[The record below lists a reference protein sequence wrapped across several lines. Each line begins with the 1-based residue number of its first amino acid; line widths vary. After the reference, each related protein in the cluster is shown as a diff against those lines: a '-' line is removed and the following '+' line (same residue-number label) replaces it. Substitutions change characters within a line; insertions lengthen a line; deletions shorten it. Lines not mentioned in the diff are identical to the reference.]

1 MTSNNISSSRKS
13 KHVDI
18 HLGKRLKQRR
28 VLLGLTQME
37 LANRLGISY
46 QQIQKYEKA
55 ADRVSASR
63 LVDISNVL
71 EVSISYFFNGL
82 PEKVLKQ
89 SPKTKAT
96 LDKEATENNKDDAM
110 AQRETLTLVRNYCE
124 ITDKK
129 ERNNVM
135 ALCKALAKKN

>member
-13 KHVDI
+13 KQVDI
-18 HLGKRLKQRR
+18 HVGKRLKQRR
-28 VLLGLTQME
+28 MILGLSQTE
-37 LANRLGISY
+37 LANRLGISF

-55 ADRVSASR
+55 ADRLSVSR
-63 LVDISNVL
+63 LADISNVL
-71 EVSISYFFNGL
+71 GINIMYFFNGL

-96 LDKEATENNKDDAM
+96 LDKEATENTKDDAM

>member
-1 MTSNNISSSRKS
+1 M
-13 KHVDI
+13 
-18 HLGKRLKQRR
+18 
-28 VLLGLTQME
+28 LLGLSQTE
-37 LANRLGISY
+37 LANRLGISF

-55 ADRVSASR
+55 ADRLSVSR
-63 LVDISNVL
+63 LADISNVL
-71 EVSISYFFNGL
+71 DINIMYFFNGL
-82 PEKVLKQ
+82 PKKVLKQ

-96 LDKEATENNKDDAM
+96 LDKEAVENIKDDPM
-110 AQRETLTLVRNYCE
+110 AQTDTLTLVRNYCE

>member
-37 LANRLGISY
+37 LANKLGISY

-71 EVSISYFFNGL
+71 GINIMYFFNGL

-96 LDKEATENNKDDAM
+96 LDKEATENTKDDAM
-110 AQRETLTLVRNYCE
+110 TQRETLTLVRNYCE
-124 ITDKK
+124 IADKK

>member
-1 MTSNNISSSRKS
+1 
-13 KHVDI
+13 
-18 HLGKRLKQRR
+18 
-28 VLLGLTQME
+28 
-37 LANRLGISY
+37 
-46 QQIQKYEKA
+46 
-55 ADRVSASR
+55 
-63 LVDISNVL
+63 
-71 EVSISYFFNGL
+71 VSISYFFNGL

-96 LDKEATENNKDDAM
+96 LDKEATENTKDDAM

-124 ITDKK
+124 IADKK

>member
-13 KHVDI
+13 KHVDV

-37 LANRLGISY
+37 LANKLGISY

-96 LDKEATENNKDDAM
+96 LGKEAVENIKDDPM
-110 AQRETLTLVRNYCE
+110 AQTETLTLVRNYCE

>member
-13 KHVDI
+13 KQVDI
-18 HLGKRLKQRR
+18 HVGKRLKQRR
-28 VLLGLTQME
+28 MILGLSQTE
-37 LANRLGISY
+37 LANRLGISF

-55 ADRVSASR
+55 ADRLSVSR
-63 LVDISNVL
+63 LADISNVL
-71 EVSISYFFNGL
+71 DINIMYFFNGL

-96 LDKEATENNKDDAM
+96 LDKEAVENIKDDPM
-110 AQRETLTLVRNYCE
+110 AQTETLTLVRNYCE

-129 ERNNVM
+129 ERNNVIT
-135 ALCKALAKKN
+135 LCKALAKKN